1 MSTPHIAAER
11 GEIAERVLMPG
22 DPLRAKHIAETFLTD
37 AKCYS
42 SIRNV
47 LGYTGF
53 YKGQRISVQST
64 GMGIPSIAIYTK
76 ELITEYGAKTLIR
89 VGSCGALREDLH
101 LRDIVIAQGSS
112 TDSSIIQNTFGA
124 GLNFAPL
131 ADFDLLRK
139 AYEKGT
145 SLGRQLRVGNV
156 MSNDRFYN
164 DELDKTKLRDYGIL
178 AVEME
183 SAGLYLLAAKY
194 HVKAL
199 SIFTVGSSHVSGEQV
214 TPEER
219 QNSFNDMI
227 KIALDTAIE
236 S

>member
-11 GEIAERVLMPG
+11 GEIAERVLLPG

-37 AKCYS
+37 AKCYTN
-42 SIRNV
+42 IRNV

-64 GMGIPSIAIYTK
+64 GMGMPAIAIYTK

-112 TDSSIIQNTFGA
+112 TDSSIIQNTFG
-124 GLNFAPL
+124 GCLNFAPL

-139 AYEKGT
+139 AYAKGT
-145 SLGRQLRVGNV
+145 ELGRQLRVGNV

-164 DELDKTKLRDYGIL
+164 DELDKKKLRDYGIL

-194 HVKAL
+194 QVKAL
-199 SIFTVGSSHVSGEQV
+199 AIFTVGSSHVSGEQV